1 MEYRLFGNENKR
13 EDHKVVESMRKHCLR
28 SIKQN
33 IAWVSIVNSREN
45 WNTASKSP
53 VAEAAV
59 RIRATSM
66 LASTN
71 NREDM
76 CSESNCCTRD
86 GSDDHDANDSTWFGA
101 ENVWIEEKISNKV
114 WQKIVMLLTVVL
126 STVQYKLIIV
136 IVSIGEIYWGVQ
148 IVCNKGLVIN
158 KKAIYLFMHL
168 SIYIDRYRDKD
179 IDIYVKALHMGWAVL
194 YVSVIIQ

>member
-1 MEYRLFGNENKR
+1 MKFRLFGNENKR
-13 EDHKVVESMRKHCLR
+13 EDHKVVESIRKHCLW

-33 IAWVSIVNSREN
+33 IAWVSIVNSREK
-45 WNTASKSP
+45 WNTTSKSP

-114 WQKIVMLLTVVL
+114 WQKIVMLLTDVL
-126 STVQYKLIIV
+126 STVQCRLIIV

-148 IVCNKGLVIN
+148 IVCIKVWLLIR
-158 KKAIYLFMHL
+158 KPSIFLCI
-168 SIYIDRYRDKD
+168 SIYIERYRDKD
-179 IDIYVKALHMGWAVL
+179 IDIYAISLHMGWAVL
-194 YVSVIIQ
+194 YVSVVIQ

>member
-1 MEYRLFGNENKR
+1 
-13 EDHKVVESMRKHCLR
+13 MRKHCLW

-45 WNTASKSP
+45 WNTTSKSP

-114 WQKIVMLLTVVL
+114 WQKIVMLLTAFL
-126 STVQYKLIIV
+126 STVQCRLIIV

-148 IVCNKGLVIN
+148 IVCIKVWLLIR
-158 KKAIYLFMHL
+158 KP
-168 SIYIDRYRDKD
+168 SIFLCISTYIDR
-179 IDIYVKALHMGWAVL
+179 
-194 YVSVIIQ
+194 